1 MIIINIETHTHTHDP
16 IRINNSNIYTISHA
30 YIKLSTHLT
39 QKRT

>member
-1 MIIINIETHTHTHDP
+1 MIIINIETHTHDP